1 MSKRNYIPA
10 RIEVHIPPDCDGLTG
25 RECPDQSCGKY
36 FKARLSEAATNT
48 YSICPYCGTKAEH
61 ADFFTKDQIG
71 YAKSWAMNYAS
82 TIIVEY
88 VERLRAKRRELGDT
102 TIEESAGDDT
112 GPYPIRP
119 YVEQQLETNVV
130 CAECGLH
137 YAIYGV
143 FAFCPQCGQHN
154 SVHILKM
161 NLELA
166 IRMLDMAI
174 DLPTDLSQ
182 RLIEN
187 ALEDCVSAFDG
198 YGKEVCRVC
207 ASSATNPAKAEGMS
221 FQNLGGARKNMISL
235 FGFDLADGLST
246 DDWGI
251 ALRCFQKRHL
261 VAHKMGVVDQ
271 EYVAKTGDALAVVG
285 HKIGV
290 SDVEVREL
298 VRIVSQLGEFISAK
312 CYERSAQT

>member
-1 MSKRNYIPA
+1 MSKRIIIPA
-10 RIEVHIPPDCDGLTG
+10 TIAVHIPPDREGLTG
-25 RECPDQSCGKY
+25 RECPEQSCRKY
-36 FKARLSEAATNT
+36 FKTQLSKEATNP
-48 YSICPYCGTKAEH
+48 YSICPYCGSKAEH
-61 ADFFTKDQIG
+61 NDYVTTDQME

-82 TIIVEY
+82 TIIVEH

-102 TIEESAGDDT
+102 AVAESAGDDT
-112 GPYPIRP
+112 GPYPISH

-154 SVHILKM
+154 SVQILKT

-166 IRMLDMAI
+166 SRILDIAI
-174 DLPTDLSQ
+174 DSPPDLSQ

-207 ASSATNPAKAEGMS
+207 ASSATDPAKAERMS
-221 FQNLGGARKNMISL
+221 FQNLYAARKSITSL
-235 FGFDLADGLST
+235 FGFNLADGLAS

-251 ALRCFQKRHL
+251 ALGCFQKRHL

-271 EYVAKTGDALAVVG
+271 DYIERTGDNLAIVG
-285 HKIGV
+285 HKIGINE
-290 SDVEVREL
+290 DEVREL
-298 VRIVSQLGEFISAK
+298 VRIVGQLGEYLSAK
-312 CYERSAQT
+312 CQEQGE